1 MSLEQTIVDTI
12 LNNPQLTEKITNVL
26 MERIKSV
33 VISGNNVAGGVIR
46 DFNSTGILDQSKNVT
61 LTLLPTA
68 TVCENQLVTMDL
80 KTIKFTELNNVKIN
94 GALELSNTEFYE
106 RTSDYALSKIS
117 QSDVSLLSG
126 RSFNIGGDVVL
137 NGTTLGKKITESN
150 LQRVG
155 MLKELQVH
163 GETYLSGILY
173 ISTAGKI
180 GINTIEP
187 ADTFTIW
194 DEEVEMSICKR
205 AKNQGFIGSRKRI
218 DLAIGVN
225 NEPQIYCLG
234 SGEVVINSKL
244 VHQGKSFATGTGRPG
259 ASGKKGDV
267 IWNQEPSIDAAI
279 GWVCLGDAN
288 WASFGKIYE

>member
-12 LNNPQLTEKITNVL
+12 LNNPKLA
-26 MERIKSV
+26 ERITSILLDKMKSV
-33 VISGNNVAGGVIR
+33 SVSANNVTDGVIR
-46 DFNSTGILDQSKNVT
+46 KFNSTGIKDQSDAVT
-61 LTLLPTA
+61 LTLMPKA
-68 TVCENQLVTMDL
+68 TVCENQFITLDF
-80 KTIKFTELNNVKIN
+80 KTVKLAELNNVKIN
-94 GALELSNTEFYE
+94 GEIEIANAEFYE
-106 RTSDYALSKIS
+106 KTTKYAMSRLTQIDVALSPGHSFKIGEET
-117 QSDVSLLSG
+117 VLSA
-126 RSFNIGGDVVL
+126 N
-137 NGTTLGKKITESN
+137 TLGNKVTESS

-155 MLKELQVH
+155 MLKELQVQ
-163 GETYLSGILY
+163 GEAYLSGMLY
-173 ISTAGKI
+173 VSQAGKI
-180 GINTIEP
+180 GINTTEP

-259 ASGKKGDV
+259 IKGKKGDV

>member
-1 MSLEQTIVDTI
+1 MSLEQTIVETI
-12 LNNPQLTEKITNVL
+12 INNPQLAEKITNIL
-26 MERIKSV
+26 LDKIRTIAF
-33 VISGNNVAGGVIR
+33 SGNNVSGGVIK
-46 DFNSTGILDQSKNVT
+46 DFASTGISDQAKDVT
-61 LTLLPTA
+61 LTLMPTA

-80 KTIKFTELNNVKIN
+80 KAVKFTELNNVKIN
-94 GALELSNTEFYE
+94 GEIEIGSSEFYE
-106 RTSDYALSKIS
+106 KTSKYALNKLS
-117 QSDVSLLSG
+117 QTDVKLSPG
-126 RSFNIGGDVVL
+126 KSFSIGEDVVL
-137 NGTTLGKKITESN
+137 TENKLGLKVVESN

-173 ISTAGKI
+173 ITPAGRV

-205 AKNQGFIGSRKRI
+205 AKNQGFIGSRKKI

-225 NEPQIYCLG
+225 NEPQIYCLS

-244 VHQGKSFATGTGRPG
+244 VHQGKSFSTGGARPG
-259 ASGKKGDV
+259 TKGKKGDIV
-267 IWNQEPSIDAAI
+267 WNQQPEINSAI
-279 GWVCLGDAN
+279 GWVCLGDTN
-288 WASFGKIYE
+288 WASFGSVYE